1 MKYSSRNYPVENSVN
16 IYNQVYMI
24 SIVCRGYVEKGFISR
39 NGKVAVKS

>member
-24 SIVCRGYVEKGFISR
+24 SIVCRGWVEKGFISG
-39 NGKVAVKS
+39 NGKIAVKS